1 MQIVV
6 SGKRWNLRFVKTKTY
21 DGECDPPTK
30 PKKEI
35 RIAARL
41 KGEEKLD
48 AVIHELLHA
57 AGWHIDEEFVGKFA
71 TDAAR
76 ALTKLGYS
84 ENGNQ

>member
-1 MQIVV
+1 MQITV
-6 SGKRWNLRFVKTKTY
+6 SGKRWNLRFVRTRAY

-30 PKKEI
+30 AKKEI
-35 RIAARL
+35 RIADRL

-48 AVIHELLHA
+48 TILHELLHS
-57 AGWHIDEEFVGKFA
+57 AGWHIDEEFVAKFA

-84 ENGNQ
+84 ENGNK